1 MKKSTV
7 FIDSNSIGNFHEV
20 FNAAFLKILEAR
32 FEKIIYLSS
41 ESSYENLKKI
51 LVSNN
56 ISYNS
61 GKVEFKKVKVLE
73 GKKSYHI
80 FLRKI
85 YAGFLLFFLLLKY
98 RNKDIVLANL
108 NEFGTLYFN
117 LLSNLFKI
125 NLTIVAHGELEY
137 LIQNVPKNKP
147 IFVYKKLLQ
156 RFFNSKIS
164 DNIKIIALGKS
175 IREKLI
181 ELYPKNRGAFVSMEH
196 PYFFK
201 DGSAEKQSSLPIKMG
216 IVGAVGEN
224 KGMLKFIKLS
234 ESLKDLIMEKKLE
247 LYVIG
252 RHGYHTEDFPL
263 INFIAKTDTIIPTNE
278 YNEAIKGLNAILFFY
293 DQNQYQLT
301 ASGAIFDAINHEKP
315 VIAIKNKYFNH
326 ICSYGEIGYL
336 CEDTDEM
343 ESIIRKVVKHEI
355 SLETIKDF
363 KELKS
368 IFNWKN
374 INYPIKA
381 V

>member
-1 MKKSTV
+1 MEKSTV

-20 FNAAFLKILEAR
+20 FNAAFFKILEGR
-32 FEKIIYLSS
+32 FERVVYLSS
-41 ESSYENLKKI
+41 ESSCENLKKT
-51 LVSNN
+51 LASNN
-56 ISYNS
+56 INYNS
-61 GKVEFKKVKVLE
+61 GTVEFKKIKVLE
-73 GKKSYHI
+73 GKKSHHI

-85 YAGFLLFFLLLKY
+85 YASFLLFFLLLKY
-98 RNKDIVLANL
+98 RNKNIVLANL

-125 NLTIVAHGELEY
+125 KLTIVAHGELEY

-156 RFFNSKIS
+156 RFFKNKIS

-181 ELYPKNRGAFVSMEH
+181 ELYPKNRQSFVSMEH

-201 DGSAEKQSSLPIKMG
+201 DISVEEQSALPMKMG

-234 ESLKDLIMEKKLE
+234 ESLKDLIMGEELE

-252 RHGYHTEDFPL
+252 RHGYNTEDFPL
-263 INFIAKTDTIIPTNE
+263 INFTAKADTIIPTNE
-278 YNEAIKGLNAILFFY
+278 YNEAIKELNAILFFY

-301 ASGAIFDAINHEKP
+301 ASGAVFDAVNHEKP
-315 VIAIKNKYFNH
+315 IIAIKNNYFNH

-343 ESIIRKVVKHEI
+343 ENIIRKVVKREI
-355 SLETIKDF
+355 GLETVKDF
-363 KELKS
+363 KELKNA
-368 IFNWKN
+368 FNWKN
-374 INYPIKA
+374 INYPI
-381 V
+381 

>member
-20 FNAAFLKILEAR
+20 FNAAFFKILEAR

-56 ISYNS
+56 INYNS
-61 GKVEFKKVKVLE
+61 GKVEFKKIKVLE
-73 GKKSYHI
+73 GKKSHHI

-85 YAGFLLFFLLLKY
+85 YASFLLFFLLLKY
-98 RNKDIVLANL
+98 RNQDIVLANL

-181 ELYPKNRGAFVSMEH
+181 ELYPKNSATFVSMEH

-201 DGSAEKQSSLPIKMG
+201 DVAVEKQSSLPVKMG

-247 LYVIG
+247 LFVIG
-252 RHGYHTEDFPL
+252 RHGYRTEDFPL
-263 INFIAKTDTIIPTNE
+263 INFIAKADTIIPTNE

-315 VIAIKNKYFNH
+315 VIAIKNNYFNH

-374 INYPIKA
+374 IIYPI
-381 V
+381 